1 MMKNILLISLTI
13 LLLFACKHELERP
26 TWDVDIIVPL
36 VHSQMNINDILS
48 DSNLNIIE
56 NEEGFVYLVFQQEFI
71 DMNLDTLI
79 KIDAIA
85 DEQTHTL
92 DSASFAD
99 VVISDTATI
108 GESIIEIPFGTILLP
123 DGSTN
128 SIPAIANVANE
139 DTINIDASEYFET
152 MTLYKGMLIIEI
164 MNGYPTDLSN
174 MSLSLINTTNQNL
187 IATFSFPVIAS
198 GATVSDSI
206 SIAGETMDKNLLAIL
221 HNMDINSSNG
231 PVLINYSDAVITT
244 ITISDIGITNATAI
258 FPEQQLTETLK
269 EHSFD
274 MGGAQIKEI
283 GIKSGTV
290 TIYVLSTLPN
300 GKMIYNIPSLKKNGL
315 SFTSG
320 EMLIPEANNTELT
333 AFEFNFQGYV
343 LDLTGQNGRLGGD
356 TINTIYTEAYTF
368 IDSTGELETI
378 NYTDSFYSYVEFDV
392 TAEYAKGYLG
402 QDTIEFGPETKELTL
417 FNKINADIFDLEKAD
432 LKIKFENFIGAD
444 AEIEINDFSTSNFNT
459 TVLAGVDQNGN
470 TIIGHNYTIDR
481 AFLSGNGLPINQS
494 ITEIIIDADEML
506 EILPDK
512 INTQAT
518 FYINPNG
525 QATSDD
531 FLYPDYPIKASMN
544 MEIPLSFIAKNL
556 TLIDTTEISI
566 SNQEDLEI
574 DQLFITIKN
583 GLPLDANLKLV
594 LLDNQNLVIDT
605 LLARTIILAASTD
618 ANNLVSQINTTTI
631 QMDYTNFN
639 NVKKLISIASF
650 NSTPINEFISIYNN
664 YTIDITLSAK
674 FKKTIGN

>member
-1 MMKNILLISLTI
+1 MKNILLISLII

-26 TWDVDIIVPL
+26 TWDVDMIVPL
-36 VHSQMNINDILS
+36 AHSQMNINDMLS
-48 DSNLNIIE
+48 DSNLNIVE
-56 NEEGFVYLVFQQEFI
+56 NEEGFVSLVFQQEFI

-92 DSASFAD
+92 DSASFND
-99 VVISDTATI
+99 VVITDTATI
-108 GESIIEIPFGTILLP
+108 GETIIDIPFGTLLFP
-123 DGSTN
+123 DGSSN

-152 MTLYKGMLIIEI
+152 MTLYKGMLVIEI

-174 MSLSLINTTNQNL
+174 MSLSLINTSNQNL
-187 IATFSFPVIAS
+187 IATFSFPIIPT
-198 GATVSDSI
+198 GTTVSDSV
-206 SIAGETMDKNLLAIL
+206 SIAGQTMDENLLAIL
-221 HNMDINSSNG
+221 HNMDINPSNG
-231 PVLINYSDAVITT
+231 PVLINYSDAVIIT
-244 ITISDIGITNATAI
+244 ITIADIGITEATAI
-258 FPEQQLTETLK
+258 FPEQQLTETIK

-320 EMLIPEANNTELT
+320 EMLIPEATNTDLT
-333 AFEFNFQGYV
+333 AFEFDFQGYV
-343 LDLTGQNGRLGGD
+343 LDLTGQDGRLGGD

-378 NYTDSFYSYVEFDV
+378 NYTDSFYSYIEFDI

-444 AEIEINDFSTSNFNT
+444 AVIQINNFSTSNSNT
-459 TVLAGVDQNGN
+459 TVLAGIDQNGN
-470 TIIGHNYTIDR
+470 TIIGYNYTIDR
-481 AFLSGNGLPINQS
+481 ASLSGNELPIS
-494 ITEIIIDADEML
+494 PSMTEIIIDADEML
-506 EILPDK
+506 EILPDR
-512 INTQAT
+512 INTKAT

-525 QATSDD
+525 QASIDD
-531 FLYPDYPIKASMN
+531 FLYPEYPIKASIN
-544 MEIPLSFIAKNL
+544 MEIPLSFIAENL

-605 LLARTIILAASTD
+605 LLAGTTILAASTD
-618 ANNLVSQINTTTI
+618 ANNLVNQINTTSI

-664 YTIDITLSAK
+664 YTIDVTLSAK